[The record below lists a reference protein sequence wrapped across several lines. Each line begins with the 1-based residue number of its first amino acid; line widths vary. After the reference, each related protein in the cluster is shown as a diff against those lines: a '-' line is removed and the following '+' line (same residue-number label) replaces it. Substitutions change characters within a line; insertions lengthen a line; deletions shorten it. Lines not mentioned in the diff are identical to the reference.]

1 MWYGGEKPLVKGGS
15 CLLGSLALDLY
26 VKNPF
31 TNKAEFDFE
40 GLAKDTKVAT
50 RYLEEVLDEGIQY
63 LPLEEQ
69 RESALDYRQ
78 LGVGFMAL
86 ADTYIKMGLKYGEI
100 DALDLLD
107 RIGHVMINSTLQES
121 ALMAKEFG
129 VYRKY
134 NKEAV
139 LKSPF
144 LLANATKKTL
154 ELVEKH
160 GLRNAE
166 LLSIAPNGS
175 IATMNRGVSGGIE
188 PHFMLS
194 FTRKTESLYGIDT
207 YYKVYTPVAKEYM
220 DLHGIEK
227 EEDLPDFFVTAMTLD
242 YKKRIDTQAVI
253 QKYIDS
259 SISSTVNV
267 PENFTV
273 EQIEDLYMYSWE
285 KGLKGI
291 TLFRNNCKRIGILTS
306 NKKDNRLDKIDELKE
321 QLDQL
326 ALDELTENPNNCP
339 ICGSENM
346 MHSNGCQ
353 TCADCGYSPCSI

>member
-1 MWYGGEKPLVKGGS
+1 MKGGS

-26 VKNPF
+26 VKHPF
-31 TNKAEFDFE
+31 TDKAEFDFE
-40 GLAKDTKVAT
+40 AFDKDVRIAT
-50 RYLEEVLDEGIQY
+50 RYLDEVLEEGIKY

-69 RESALDYRQ
+69 RESAINYRN

-86 ADTYIKMGLKYGEI
+86 ADTYIKMGLKYGEK
-100 DALDLLD
+100 DALALLD
-107 RIGHVMINSTLQES
+107 KIGHTMINAALQES
-121 ALMAKEFG
+121 AIMAKQLG
-129 VYRKY
+129 TYKKY
-134 NKEAV
+134 KKEYV
-139 LKSPF
+139 LQSPF
-144 LLANATKKTL
+144 LISNATKETL
-154 ELVEKH
+154 ELIEKY

-188 PHFMLS
+188 PHFMFS
-194 FTRKTESLYGIDT
+194 FLRKTESLYGVDK
-207 YYKVYTPVAKEYM
+207 YYKVYTPVVKEYM
-220 DLHGIEK
+220 DLYGIEK

-267 PENFTV
+267 PEEFTV
-273 EQIEDLYMYSWE
+273 DQIEDLYMYSWE
-285 KGLKGI
+285 KGLKGV
-291 TLFRNNCKRIGILTS
+291 TLFRNNCKRVGILTS
-306 NKKDNRLDKIDELKE
+306 NNSKENRLDKIDELKTE
-321 QLDQL
+321 LDKL
-326 ALDELTENPNNCP
+326 ALEELKDNPNVCP
-339 ICGSENM
+339 ICGSENI

>member
-1 MWYGGEKPLVKGGS
+1 M
-15 CLLGSLALDLY
+15 GSLALDLY

-31 TNKAEFDFE
+31 TNKAEFDFKSF
-40 GLAKDTKVAT
+40 AKDTKIAT
-50 RYLEEVLDEGIQY
+50 RYLEEVLEEGIRY

-86 ADTYIKMGLKYGEI
+86 ADTYIKMGLKYGED
-100 DALDLLD
+100 DALELLD
-107 RIGHVMINSTLQES
+107 KIGHTMINSALQES

-134 NKEAV
+134 NREAV

-144 LLANATKKTL
+144 LLTNATKETL
-154 ELVEKH
+154 ELVKKY
-160 GLRNAE
+160 GLRNSE

-188 PHFMLS
+188 PHFMFS
-194 FTRKTESLYGIDT
+194 FTRKTESLYGVDT
-207 YYKVYTPVAKEYM
+207 YYKVYTPVVKEYM
-220 DLHGIEK
+220 ERKGIEN
-227 EEDLPDFFVTAMTLD
+227 EEDLPDYFVTAMTLD
-242 YKKRIDTQAVI
+242 YKKRIDTQAI
-253 QKYIDS
+253 AQKYIDS

-267 PENFTV
+267 PEEFTV

-291 TLFRNNCKRIGILTS
+291 TLFRENCKRIGILTS
-306 NKKDNRLDKIDELKE
+306 NKKDDGRLDKIDELKME
-321 QLDQL
+321 LDKL
-326 ALDELTENPNNCP
+326 ALEELNDNPNVCP
-339 ICGSENM
+339 ICGSENII
-346 MHSNGCQ
+346 HANGCQ